1 MEAILN
7 HKVKV
12 NHNLETV
19 QNVIHKMKLIKW
31 KLYFK
36 YWPEINWFE
45 IIDLQKTRFCCNS
58 HTFGPELEL
67 ETFCCKKLH
76 FGNL

>member
-7 HKVKV
+7 HKVTTV

-45 IIDLQKTRFCCNS
+45 IIDLQKTRFAAIAILLVLN
-58 HTFGPELEL
+58 
-67 ETFCCKKLH
+67 
-76 FGNL
+76 